1 MKEEKLRIEH
11 LSFQYPHAKEAALK
25 DISFSVYQGE
35 WVSIIGQNGS
45 GKSTLAKILNGLL
58 LPNEGVI
65 LVNGEIILSEETI
78 WDVREHIGM
87 VFQNPDNQF
96 VGTTVQDDVVFG
108 MENRGVPRNE
118 MIERLQYALSLVGME
133 EFAEQEPH
141 TLSGGQK
148 QRVAI
153 ASVLALRP
161 SILILDEATSMLDP
175 MGRKEVME
183 TVQQLVQANHMTVI
197 SITHDL
203 EEAAQSDRIVVLD
216 RGNIV
221 KEGTPEYVFTFTEE
235 LRSMGL
241 NVPFSVRLTEMLK
254 ERMLPVDKMHL
265 TAESLVNELWTL
277 YLKK

>member
-25 DISFSVYQGE
+25 DISFSVYKGE
-35 WVSIIGQNGS
+35 WLSIIGQNGS

-65 LVNGEIILSEETI
+65 LVNGELILSEETI
-78 WDVREHIGM
+78 WDVRQHIGM

-118 MIERLQYALSLVGME
+118 MIERLHHALSLVGME
-133 EFAEQEPH
+133 EFTEQEPH

-175 MGRKEVME
+175 KGRKEVME
-183 TVQQLVQANHMTVI
+183 TVQQLVQENNMTVI

-203 EEAAQSDRIVVLD
+203 EEAAQSDRIVVLNQ
-216 RGNIV
+216 GSIV

-254 ERMLPVDKMHL
+254 ERMLPVNKMHL

>member
-35 WVSIIGQNGS
+35 WLSIIGQNGS

>member
-35 WVSIIGQNGS
+35 WLSIIGQNGS

-254 ERMLPVDKMHL
+254 ERMLPVNKMHL